1 MRRLVAAALACALLV
16 TPATAASLAG
26 IGAAIHGNGFN
37 FSKPNLERAP
47 VGDIKLGSL
56 GIKLQSTKL
65 KDVQKALG
73 GTLRDDGNGLSGA
86 TWLCYNAD
94 GFAVWLISNA
104 LGGQEFVMM
113 VAAETVAKP
122 YAACDAAPAG
132 LTPPDFGIPGIGAG
146 SAELKASFGAA
157 AGNKIAY
164 RNDRPGGYSDT
175 AQYIGYILK
184 SGKVSALGVGETQ
197 VPTAH

>member
-1 MRRLVAAALACALLV
+1 MRRLAAAVLACAVLAS
-16 TPATAASLAG
+16 PAAAASLAG

-37 FSKPNLERAP
+37 FSKPNLAKAP
-47 VGDIKLGSL
+47 VSDIRLGTL
-56 GIKLQSTKL
+56 GIKLQSSKL
-65 KDVQKALG
+65 KDVQKSFG
-73 GTLRDDGNGLSGA
+73 GTLQDDGNGLSGA
-86 TWLCYNAD
+86 TWLCYNGD

-113 VAAETVAKP
+113 VAAETVSRP

-132 LTPPDFGIPGIGAG
+132 LTPPEFGIPGIGAS
-146 SAELKASFGAA
+146 SAEVKASFGAA
-157 AGNKIAY
+157 SGNKLSY

-175 AQYIGYILK
+175 AQYIGYVLK
-184 SGKVSALGVGETQ
+184 AGKVSALGVGETQ

>member
-1 MRRLVAAALACALLV
+1 MRRLAAAVLACAVLAS
-16 TPATAASLAG
+16 PAAAASLAG

-37 FSKPNLERAP
+37 FSKPNLAKAP
-47 VGDIKLGSL
+47 VSDIRLGTL

-65 KDVQKALG
+65 KDVQKSFG

-86 TWLCYNAD
+86 TWLCYNGD

-113 VAAETVAKP
+113 VAAETVSRP
-122 YAACDAAPAG
+122 YGACDAAPAG
-132 LTPPDFGIPGIGAG
+132 LTPPEFGIPGIGAS
-146 SAELKASFGAA
+146 SAEVKASFGAA
-157 AGNKIAY
+157 SGNKLSY

-175 AQYIGYILK
+175 AQYIGYVLK
-184 SGKVSALGVGETQ
+184 AGKVSALGVGETQ

>member
-1 MRRLVAAALACALLV
+1 MRRLAAAVLACAALAF
-16 TPATAASLAG
+16 PAHAASLAG

-37 FSKPNLERAP
+37 FSKANLEKAP
-47 VGDIKLGSL
+47 VGDIKVGPLAV
-56 GIKLQSTKL
+56 KLQSTRL

-113 VAAETVAKP
+113 VAAEAVAKP

-132 LTPPDFGIPGIGAG
+132 LTPPDFGIPGIGAS

-157 AGNKIAY
+157 SGSKIAY

-175 AQYIGYILK
+175 AQYIGYVLK

-197 VPTAH
+197 IPAAD